1 VTPPGLDDFFGGFN
15 FYRTCERGTR
25 LEEVGGGSGFIVSA
39 DGLIVT
45 NKHVVLD
52 ENAEYTVILD
62 DGRKFDAEVLARD
75 EANDLAVVKINAS
88 DLPVAKIGES
98 SSVRLGQTVIAI
110 GNALGEFS
118 NSVSIGVVSG
128 LSRELTAEGA
138 GGFSERIEGVIQTD
152 AAINEGNSGGPLLN
166 LKGEVIGINTAIAS
180 GAENIG
186 FAIPIDAVKRSIE
199 SVKRT
204 GKIETPYLGVRYAM
218 LNEASAKTAKV
229 AYTYGARVQ
238 ATGDGPAVIKGS
250 PAEKAGIK
258 SDDVILEVNGE
269 RLERGKTL
277 GLALQKYAVG
287 DEISLK
293 VVRGGEEREVRL
305 KLEERPKNL

>member
-1 VTPPGLDDFFGGFN
+1 VAGLG
-15 FYRTCERGTR
+15 
-25 LEEVGGGSGFIVSA
+25 LGGGSGFIVSA

>member
-1 VTPPGLDDFFGGFN
+1 MKDAGKFYGSLWTPEGLRQG
-15 FYRTCERGTR
+15 
-25 LEEVGGGSGFIVSA
+25 I
-39 DGLIVT
+39 
-45 NKHVVLD
+45 KHVVLD